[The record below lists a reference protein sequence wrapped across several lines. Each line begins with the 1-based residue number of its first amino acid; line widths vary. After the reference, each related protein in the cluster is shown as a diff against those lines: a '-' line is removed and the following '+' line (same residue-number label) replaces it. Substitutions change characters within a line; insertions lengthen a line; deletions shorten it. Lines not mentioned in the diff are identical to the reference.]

1 MLALGYGE
9 YGEVTLST
17 FRRWV
22 LITTLNSL
30 VNQGGDWGFL
40 VRTYDE
46 FHSGLLTTPQVTATV
61 ALEYGGK
68 HHRAWYTSFAR

>member
-30 VNQGGDWGFL
+30 VTQGGDWGFL
-40 VRTYDE
+40 VRTYD
-46 FHSGLLTTPQVTATV
+46 
-61 ALEYGGK
+61 
-68 HHRAWYTSFAR
+68 